1 MDTTLPPE
9 YSRPVM
15 PTTVTEPEVGFPV
28 GEVQPIESPGRRVII
43 YSASIKANS
52 LVAKSVSLVL

>member
-9 YSRPVM
+9 YSRPLM

-28 GEVQPIESPGRRVII
+28 GEVQPIESPGA
-43 YSASIKANS
+43 SAFNA
-52 LVAKSVSLVL
+52 VSKLASGDEVKVSCNL